1 MNSSSYS
8 TPFYKILFIL
18 GLGSILF
25 FLPFYLVVSD
35 ENKHLDQVY
44 QSLREPGATVF
55 GTLTESVRVEKSG
68 KRAYLV
74 SYRVPDESGKLHEI
88 TEQVDENLYQRLRV
102 GDSIEIRRKTFETF
116 GKIRVLARIKKNS
129 LFINDFDFLEIF
141 ALIGLGFSGIL
152 ILTGIYYG
160 IFRGRAA

>member
-8 TPFYKILFIL
+8 TPFYKILFVL

-25 FLPFYLVVSD
+25 FLPFYLVVTE
-35 ENKHLDQVY
+35 ENKHLDQIY

-74 SYRVPDESGKLHEI
+74 SYRVPDESGKLHEV

-129 LFINDFDFLEIF
+129 LFISDFDFLEIF
-141 ALIGLGFSGIL
+141 ALTGLCFSAIL
-152 ILTGIYYG
+152 ILTGIYYR
-160 IFRGRAA
+160 IFRDRVA

>member
-8 TPFYKILFIL
+8 TPFYKILFVL

-25 FLPFYLVVSD
+25 FLPFYLVVSG

-141 ALIGLGFSGIL
+141 ALTGLCFSGIL
-152 ILTGIYYG
+152 ILTGIYYR
-160 IFRGRAA
+160 IFKGRAA

>member
-1 MNSSSYS
+1 MNSSSFS

-25 FLPFYLVVSD
+25 FLPFYLVVSG

-44 QSLREPGATVF
+44 QSLREPGSTVF

-116 GKIRVLARIKKNS
+116 GKVRVLARIKKNS

-152 ILTGIYYG
+152 ILTAIYYW
-160 IFRGRAA
+160 IFKGRAA

>member
-8 TPFYKILFIL
+8 TPFYKILFVL
-18 GLGSILF
+18 GLGSVLF
-25 FLPFYLVVSD
+25 FLPFYLVVNG
-35 ENKHLDQVY
+35 ENNHLDQVY
-44 QSLREPGATVF
+44 QSLREPGPTVF

-74 SYRVPDESGKLHEI
+74 SYRVPDESGKLHEV

-141 ALIGLGFSGIL
+141 ALTGLCFSGIL
-152 ILTGIYYG
+152 IFAGIYYRV
-160 IFRGRAA
+160 FKGREA

>member
-8 TPFYKILFIL
+8 TPFYKILFVL

-25 FLPFYLVVSD
+25 FLPFYLVVSG
-35 ENKHLDQVY
+35 ENKHLDRIY

-141 ALIGLGFSGIL
+141 ALTGLCFSAAL

-160 IFRGRAA
+160 IFKGRAV